1 MEWFENE
8 DFWRELYPF
17 MFPAERFQAANEQV
31 EQLLTLAHCSGRAVL
46 DLCCGPGRHSVAFT
60 QRGYN
65 VTGVDRSQFLLQ
77 RAKGRASEA
86 GVAVEWLNQDMRHFR
101 RDSSFDLACNLFTS
115 FGYFEREEDDLLVL
129 RNVHASL
136 TAGGAFVM
144 ELMGKERLA
153 RIWQSAICTDL
164 PDGSTLLQRPQLRG
178 DWSRVV
184 NQWTLLKDG
193 RYRTF
198 NFEHWIY
205 SGRELKDRL
214 LASGF
219 QQVELF
225 GDLQGSP
232 YGVDASRLVAVARK
246 AL

>member
-8 DFWRELYPF
+8 EFWRELYPF
-17 MFPAERFQAANEQV
+17 MFPEERLQVANEQV
-31 EQLLTLAHCSGRAVL
+31 EQLLALARCSGRAVL
-46 DLCCGPGRHSVAFT
+46 DLCCGPGRHSVAFE

-65 VTGVDRSQFLLQ
+65 VTGVDRSPFLLGLAQ
-77 RAKGRASEA
+77 SRASEA
-86 GVAVEWLNQDMRHFR
+86 GVVVEWVNDDMRHFR
-101 RDSSFDLACNLFTS
+101 RESAFDLACSLFTS

-129 RNVHASL
+129 RNVHDSL
-136 TAGGAFVM
+136 TRGGVFVM
-144 ELMGKERLA
+144 ELLGKERLA
-153 RIWQSAICTDL
+153 RVYQSAGCTDL
-164 PDGSTLLQRPQLRG
+164 PDGSILVERRQVRD
-178 DWSRVV
+178 DWRRVS
-184 NQWTLLKDG
+184 NQWILLKDG